1 MLQKIHSKIAN
12 VRRDFLHKS
21 SASISKSHAM
31 IVMEDLKVANISKS
45 AKGTIDDPGSMVKA
59 KSDLNRAILDQGW
72 SEFKR
77 QLTYKQEWLG
87 GDVLVVPPHNTSIT
101 CPECNYKI

>member
-1 MLQKIHSKIAN
+1 MVI
-12 VRRDFLHKS
+12 
-21 SASISKSHAM
+21 
-31 IVMEDLKVANISKS
+31 EDLKVANTSKS
-45 AKGTIDDPGSMVKA
+45 AKGAIDEPGKSIKA
-59 KSDLNRAILDQGW
+59 KPGLNRAILDQSW

-101 CPECNYKI
+101 